1 MGNKANQN
9 ADMNGLSK
17 REIAN
22 LYEQDATR
30 EVEASA
36 DDTLQKAEPESA
48 PTDFAAVSTL
58 RALIE
63 LSPFTNFV
71 IKQAIIRYTH
81 KTVQGRI
88 MKFEEDHKWVA
99 GFCHIAD
106 LFLRLLFT
114 TLLVVV
120 VLLVIYKTIAPLP
133 SL

>member
-1 MGNKANQN
+1 
-9 ADMNGLSK
+9 MNGLSK

-88 MKFEEDHKWVA
+88 MKFEEDHMVA

-106 LFLRLLFT
+106 LLLRLLFT
-114 TLLVVV
+114 LMLVVV

-133 SL
+133 GL

>member
-9 ADMNGLSK
+9 ADVNEISN

-22 LYEQDATR
+22 LYEQHETR

-36 DDTLQKAEPESA
+36 DDALPKPDPESTPA
-48 PTDFAAVSTL
+48 DFAAVSTL

-81 KTVQGRI
+81 KTPQGRI
-88 MKFEEDHKWVA
+88 MKYEEDHKWVA

-114 TLLVVV
+114 MMLLGV
-120 VLLVIYKTIAPLP
+120 VLLVIYKAITPLP
-133 SL
+133 GL